1 MTDLKAADDFLQQRQ
16 TALAMAAATT
26 ESRLTRLTTEFQVS
40 ADTLMWNHEYI
51 HVQNA
56 SSTSLEGIP
65 AILVNQ
71 VNADWRKCAKG
82 EVDPDS
88 LVGPAHLDLEEFLPM
103 LNLLLEIQPWA
114 KMDVSSE
121 RMMKYQLHP
130 KRSRAAAEMAQ
141 RLG

>member
-1 MTDLKAADDFLQQRQ
+1 
-16 TALAMAAATT
+16 MAAATT
-26 ESRLTRLTTEFQVS
+26 ESRLTRLTTEFHVS
-40 ADTLMWNHEYI
+40 VDTLMWNHEYI
-51 HVQNA
+51 HVQDA
-56 SSTSLEGIP
+56 SIINLESIQ

-71 VNADWRKCAKG
+71 VNSDWRKCAKV

-103 LNLLLEIQPWA
+103 LNPLRAIQQWA

-130 KRSRAAAEMAQ
+130 KCSQEAAQIAQ
-141 RLG
+141 LLG